1 MKLHV
6 VAVSLSSTIQVPFQL
21 LLYVHAYDT
30 YNHIRHSG
38 VVGDM
43 TYNHVVGDTIDDAMI
58 VDQPIVDVSKKKKT
72 LHDDVVLVRMVLVVF
87 FL

>member
-1 MKLHV
+1 
-6 VAVSLSSTIQVPFQL
+6 
-21 LLYVHAYDT
+21 
-30 YNHIRHSG
+30 
-38 VVGDM
+38 VGDM